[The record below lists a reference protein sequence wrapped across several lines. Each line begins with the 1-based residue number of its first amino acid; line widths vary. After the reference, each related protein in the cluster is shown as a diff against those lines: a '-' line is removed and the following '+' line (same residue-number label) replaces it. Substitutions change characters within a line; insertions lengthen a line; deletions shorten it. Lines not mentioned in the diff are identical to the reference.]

1 MPEIA
6 QDLITFGVE
15 IFIFGLILNFR
26 SLQVCRK
33 DAAGRIFAFGAF
45 KEVFASKPDIK
56 EPAEKHGLINFLHR
70 FSFSAVFG
78 LFFFLHSLVW
88 IGPIC
93 IILGSIIVI
102 FDIFR

>member
-33 DAAGRIFAFGAF
+33 VSQAGYLLLERLKKYLQASPILKNPQKNTGLSIF
-45 KEVFASKPDIK
+45 
-56 EPAEKHGLINFLHR
+56 
-70 FSFSAVFG
+70 
-78 LFFFLHSLVW
+78 
-88 IGPIC
+88 
-93 IILGSIIVI
+93 
-102 FDIFR
+102 

>member
-33 DAAGRIFAFGAF
+33 DVAGRIFAFGAF
-45 KEVFASKPDIK
+45 KEVFASKPDVK
-56 EPAEKHGLINFLHR
+56 EPAKNTGL
-70 FSFSAVFG
+70 
-78 LFFFLHSLVW
+78 
-88 IGPIC
+88 
-93 IILGSIIVI
+93 SI
-102 FDIFR
+102 F

>member
-1 MPEIA
+1 MLEMA
-6 QDLITFGVE
+6 QDLITFGVG

-56 EPAEKHGLINFLHR
+56 EPTENTGL
-70 FSFSAVFG
+70 
-78 LFFFLHSLVW
+78 
-88 IGPIC
+88 
-93 IILGSIIVI
+93 SI
-102 FDIFR
+102 F

>member
-6 QDLITFGVE
+6 QDLITFGVG

-33 DAAGRIFAFGAF
+33 DAAGRIFDFRAF

-56 EPAEKHGLINFLHR
+56 EPAEKHGLINFLNR
-70 FSFSAVFG
+70 LYFT
-78 LFFFLHSLVW
+78 LFAAAFYL
-88 IGPIC
+88 
-93 IILGSIIVI
+93 
-102 FDIFR
+102 

>member
-1 MPEIA
+1 MLEMA
-6 QDLITFGVE
+6 QDLITFGVG

-56 EPAEKHGLINFLHR
+56 EPAEKHGLINFLNR
-70 FSFSAVFG
+70 LYFT
-78 LFFFLHSLVW
+78 LFAAAFYL
-88 IGPIC
+88 
-93 IILGSIIVI
+93 
-102 FDIFR
+102 

>member
-1 MPEIA
+1 MTEMT
-6 QDLITFGVE
+6 QDLITFGVGV
-15 IFIFGLILNFR
+15 FIFGLILNFR

-56 EPAEKHGLINFLHR
+56 EPAEKHGLINFLNR
-70 FSFSAVFG
+70 LYFYAVCGSF
-78 LFFFLHSLVW
+78 LFINSLVW

>member
-56 EPAEKHGLINFLHR
+56 EPAEKHGLINFLNR
-70 FSFSAVFG
+70 LYFT
-78 LFFFLHSLVW
+78 LFAAAFYL
-88 IGPIC
+88 
-93 IILGSIIVI
+93 
-102 FDIFR
+102 

>member
-1 MPEIA
+1 MSKTGQNLVA
-6 QDLITFGVE
+6 YGVG

-33 DAAGRIFAFGAF
+33 DAAGRIFAFRAF

-56 EPAEKHGLINFLHR
+56 EPAEKHGLINFLNR
-70 FSFSAVFG
+70 LYFYAVCGSF
-78 LFFFLHSLVW
+78 LFINSLVW

-93 IILGSIIVI
+93 IILSSIIVI
-102 FDIFR
+102 FDVFR

>member
-1 MPEIA
+1 MTEMA
-6 QDLITFGVE
+6 QDLITFGVG

-56 EPAEKHGLINFLHR
+56 EPAEKHGLINFLNR
-70 FSFSAVFG
+70 LYFT
-78 LFFFLHSLVW
+78 LFAAAFYL
-88 IGPIC
+88 
-93 IILGSIIVI
+93 
-102 FDIFR
+102 

>member
-1 MPEIA
+1 MSEIA

-33 DAAGRIFAFGAF
+33 DVAGRIFAFGAF

-56 EPAEKHGLINFLHR
+56 EPAEKHGLINFLNR
-70 FSFSAVFG
+70 LYFT
-78 LFFFLHSLVW
+78 LFAAAFYL
-88 IGPIC
+88 
-93 IILGSIIVI
+93 
-102 FDIFR
+102 

>member
-1 MPEIA
+1 MTEIA
-6 QDLITFGVE
+6 QDLITFGVG

-56 EPAEKHGLINFLHR
+56 EPAEKHGLINFLNR
-70 FSFSAVFG
+70 LYFT
-78 LFFFLHSLVW
+78 LFAAAFYL
-88 IGPIC
+88 
-93 IILGSIIVI
+93 
-102 FDIFR
+102 

>member
-33 DAAGRIFAFGAF
+33 DAAGRIFPLRQQKAPKSLGAGHL
-45 KEVFASKPDIK
+45 KAVIVRQPYPRKPVSIL
-56 EPAEKHGLINFLHR
+56 PAVVRQRAG
-70 FSFSAVFG
+70 
-78 LFFFLHSLVW
+78 
-88 IGPIC
+88 
-93 IILGSIIVI
+93 
-102 FDIFR
+102 

>member
-6 QDLITFGVE
+6 QDLITFGVG

-33 DAAGRIFAFGAF
+33 DVAGRIFAFGAF

-56 EPAEKHGLINFLHR
+56 EPAEKHGLINFLNR
-70 FSFSAVFG
+70 LYFT
-78 LFFFLHSLVW
+78 LFAAAFYL
-88 IGPIC
+88 
-93 IILGSIIVI
+93 
-102 FDIFR
+102 

>member
-15 IFIFGLILNFR
+15 VFIFGLILNFR

-33 DAAGRIFAFGAF
+33 DVAGRIFAFGAF

-56 EPAEKHGLINFLHR
+56 EPAEKHGLINFLNR
-70 FSFSAVFG
+70 LYFT
-78 LFFFLHSLVW
+78 LFAAAFYL
-88 IGPIC
+88 
-93 IILGSIIVI
+93 
-102 FDIFR
+102 

>member
-6 QDLITFGVE
+6 QDLITFGVG

-33 DAAGRIFAFGAF
+33 DAADRIFAFRAF

-56 EPAEKHGLINFLHR
+56 EPAEKHGLINFLNR
-70 FSFSAVFG
+70 LYFT
-78 LFFFLHSLVW
+78 LFAAAFYL
-88 IGPIC
+88 
-93 IILGSIIVI
+93 
-102 FDIFR
+102 

>member
-33 DAAGRIFAFGAF
+33 DVAGRIFAFRAF

-56 EPAEKHGLINFLHR
+56 EPAEKHGLINFLNR
-70 FSFSAVFG
+70 LYFYAVCSSF
-78 LFFFLHSLVW
+78 LFINSLVW

>member
-33 DAAGRIFAFGAF
+33 DVAGRIFAFGAF

-56 EPAEKHGLINFLHR
+56 EPAEKHGLINFLSR
-70 FSFSAVFG
+70 LYFYAVCGSF
-78 LFFFLHSLVW
+78 LFINSLVW

-93 IILGSIIVI
+93 IILSSIIVI

>member
-1 MPEIA
+1 MPEMA

-33 DAAGRIFAFGAF
+33 DAAGRIFAFRAF

-56 EPAEKHGLINFLHR
+56 EPAEKHGLINFLNR
-70 FSFSAVFG
+70 LYFT
-78 LFFFLHSLVW
+78 LFAAAFYL
-88 IGPIC
+88 
-93 IILGSIIVI
+93 
-102 FDIFR
+102 

>member
-6 QDLITFGVE
+6 EDLITFGVG

-56 EPAEKHGLINFLHR
+56 EPAEKHGFINFLNR
-70 FSFSAVFG
+70 LYFT
-78 LFFFLHSLVW
+78 LFAAAFYL
-88 IGPIC
+88 
-93 IILGSIIVI
+93 
-102 FDIFR
+102 

>member
-33 DAAGRIFAFGAF
+33 DVAGRIFAFGAF

-56 EPAEKHGLINFLHR
+56 EPAEKHRLINFLNR
-70 FSFSAVFG
+70 LYFT
-78 LFFFLHSLVW
+78 LFAAAFYL
-88 IGPIC
+88 
-93 IILGSIIVI
+93 
-102 FDIFR
+102 

>member
-33 DAAGRIFAFGAF
+33 DVAGRIFAFGAF

-56 EPAEKHGLINFLHR
+56 EPAEKHGLINFLNR
-70 FSFSAVFG
+70 LYFT
-78 LFFFLHSLVW
+78 LFAAAFYL
-88 IGPIC
+88 
-93 IILGSIIVI
+93 
-102 FDIFR
+102 

>member
-6 QDLITFGVE
+6 QDLITFDVGV
-15 IFIFGLILNFR
+15 FIFGLILNFR

-56 EPAEKHGLINFLHR
+56 EPAEKHGLINFLNR
-70 FSFSAVFG
+70 LYFT
-78 LFFFLHSLVW
+78 LFAAAFYL
-88 IGPIC
+88 
-93 IILGSIIVI
+93 
-102 FDIFR
+102 

>member
-15 IFIFGLILNFR
+15 VFIFGLILNFR

-56 EPAEKHGLINFLHR
+56 EPTEKHGLINFLNR
-70 FSFSAVFG
+70 LYFT
-78 LFFFLHSLVW
+78 LFAAAFYL
-88 IGPIC
+88 
-93 IILGSIIVI
+93 
-102 FDIFR
+102 